1 MKSSTPTWA
10 QNIRLQAIET
20 LAYWTGRVNT
30 RDLTE
35 RFGISRLI
43 AQRDITHYL
52 GLAPG
57 NLVYNRSEKAYL
69 ATSIIKPQIT
79 SGEIGEY
86 LSLDAQTGNIH
97 ALDTITQIAP
107 PSFKLNPAIIRPV
120 LHAIRTRQGVT
131 LRYRSLTQPKGSTRT
146 LYPHH
151 LVNSVFRWH
160 VRAFCA
166 ERGDFRDFNLAR
178 IANTLN
184 LTGSR
189 PTNADPIND
198 LRWHETAHLQL
209 APNPNLSA
217 EEQSLLTHEFGMR
230 KGLLSIPSRG
240 ALVPY
245 TLHAYQ
251 VDPSIPDTDNPQ
263 RNRLVLINKADL
275 EPYLW
280 S

>member
-1 MKSSTPTWA
+1 
-10 QNIRLQAIET
+10 
-20 LAYWTGRVNT
+20 
-30 RDLTE
+30 
-35 RFGISRLI
+35 LI

-160 VRAFCA
+160 LRAYCA
-166 ERGDFRDFNLAR
+166 EREEFRDFNLAR
-178 IANTLN
+178 IANTLD

-189 PTNADPIND
+189 PASADPDND
-198 LRWHETAHLQL
+198 QHWHEIVHLEL
-209 APNPNLSA
+209 APNPNLSQ
-217 EEQSLLTHEFGMR
+217 EEQALIAQEFGMR
-230 KGLLSIPSRG
+230 KGYLSVPSRG

-251 VDPSIPDTDNPQ
+251 VDPSIPDSDNPQ
-263 RNRLVLINKADL
+263 RNRLVLINKTDL
-275 EPYLW
+275 DPYLW

>member
-1 MKSSTPTWA
+1 
-10 QNIRLQAIET
+10 
-20 LAYWTGRVNT
+20 
-30 RDLTE
+30 LTE

-43 AQRDITHYL
+43 AQRDITRYM

-69 ATSIIKPQIT
+69 ATSIIMPQIT
-79 SGEIGEY
+79 SGEIAEY

-107 PSFKLNPAIIRPV
+107 PAFKLDPAIIRPV
-120 LHAIRTRQGVT
+120 LHAIRTGQGVT

-160 VRAFCA
+160 VRAYCI
-166 ERGDFRDFNLAR
+166 ERGEFRDFNLAR
-178 IANTLN
+178 IASTLD

-189 PTNADPIND
+189 PSSADSEND
-198 LRWHETAHLQL
+198 RHWHEIVHLKL
-209 APNPNLSA
+209 APNPNLST
-217 EEQSLLTHEFGMR
+217 EEQALLAHEFGMR
-230 KGLLSIPSRG
+230 KGHLLAPSRG

-251 VDPSIPDTDNPQ
+251 VDPSIPDSDNPQ
-263 RNRLVLINKADL
+263 RNRLVLINKTDL